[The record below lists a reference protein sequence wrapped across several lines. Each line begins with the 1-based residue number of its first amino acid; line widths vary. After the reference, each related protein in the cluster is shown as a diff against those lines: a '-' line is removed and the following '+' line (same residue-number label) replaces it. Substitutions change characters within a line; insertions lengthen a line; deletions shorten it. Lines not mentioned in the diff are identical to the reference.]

1 MITNCPVCGKGFDV
15 LWPNL
20 WRFRRDRRYLCSW
33 SCMRAL
39 DDQKGENRDMALSK
53 AQKQQVI
60 EMLLNGENPNDFI
73 KQCGIKNPTCT
84 VWNLKNYLKKY
95 DPETWKKIQPKPETP
110 ETVPAPIGGGK
121 WEKMETPEDVVIDA
135 AKLMLPDP
143 PKAVKPVDYGIFLM
157 DVIRSPETGARYEFK
172 ENLLFVKYGPDEF
185 VMEPKD
191 WRKLIDEIPKAAAV
205 LGVEL

>member
-1 MITNCPVCGKGFDV
+1 MITNCPVCGKAFDV
-15 LWPNL
+15 LWPQL
-20 WRFRRDRRYLCSW
+20 YRYRRDGKYLCSYQ
-33 SCMRAL
+33 CMVQYDRKEGKEMTKISPEQKRKAVEIAL
-39 DDQKGENRDMALSK
+39 EGGDPKPFLKECGSKNPENLWYW
-53 AQKQQVI
+53 
-60 EMLLNGENPNDFI
+60 
-73 KQCGIKNPTCT
+73 IKNR
-84 VWNLKNYLKKY
+84 LKVE
-95 DPETWKKIQPKPETP
+95 DPETYEMLAKGVRKKRPEIP
-110 ETVPAPIGGGK
+110 EPVSGGP
-121 WEKMETPEDVVIDA
+121 WEKMEVPEDVVIDA
-135 AKLMLPDP
+135 AKVMLPDP